1 MDDLLFYLP
10 DTADNLLFMTLAV
23 LVLLM
28 ITGIYGYL
36 NVIAHETSQTPR
48 KFRWGW
54 PALSLF
60 ALAVLF
66 FWFGQPLA
74 EDADSRMHALFVP
87 ISQFVTAL
95 IVLGFGAAAVL
106 SSDLK
111 WSLTA
116 ATVSFL
122 SSGLLLLQ
130 AELLPLILLCWMVLG
145 GMVLLFLYHGIFT
158 SDATVNATVEDS
170 VNDADDEGR
179 FREPFL
185 SCLVCGL
192 LLCGCLWVV
201 HREWGTTTGEA
212 ISVTKPAEDVGD
224 VILLQ
229 QFLTAHWPTFILL
242 LIFVGVAYVGIT
254 RLTAEQRETD
264 FTHSDDWGV

>member
-1 MDDLLFYLP
+1 MNDLFFYLP
-10 DTADNLLFMTLAV
+10 GTADNLLFMTLAV

-36 NVIAHETSQTPR
+36 NVDSHSTADKSRQMH
-48 KFRWGW
+48 WGW

-66 FWFGQPLA
+66 FWFGRPLSA
-74 EDADSRMHALFVP
+74 ETGSRAQELFVL
-87 ISQFVTAL
+87 ISQFTTAF

-116 ATVSFL
+116 ATISFL
-122 SSGLLLLQ
+122 TSGLLLLQ
-130 AELLPLILLCWMVLG
+130 AKLLPLVLLCWMILG
-145 GMVLLFLYHGIFT
+145 GMVLLFLYRGIFT
-158 SDATVNATVEDS
+158 PDTYTNDS
-170 VNDADDEGR
+170 DDEGP

-185 SCLVCGL
+185 SCLACGL

-201 HREWGTTTGEA
+201 HREWGSITDQPTAETE
-212 ISVTKPAEDVGD
+212 PAAKVEDLALV
-224 VILLQ
+224 Q
-229 QFLTAHWPTFILL
+229 QFLTAHWTTLILL
-242 LIFVGVAYVGIT
+242 LIFVGVSYVGIT
-254 RLTAEQRETD
+254 RLNAKAHDPDLTY
-264 FTHSDDWGV
+264 SDEWGVRK